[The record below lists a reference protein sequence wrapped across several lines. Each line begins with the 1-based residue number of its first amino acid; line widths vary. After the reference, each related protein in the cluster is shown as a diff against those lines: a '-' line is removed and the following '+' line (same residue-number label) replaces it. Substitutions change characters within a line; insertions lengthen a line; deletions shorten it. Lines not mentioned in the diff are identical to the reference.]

1 MKYNLFSI
9 VAGSEVCNARCPFCV
24 SKMTPPNGIG
34 AKEPEVDWRRFKQ
47 AAQFARNHG
56 VSTAMITSKGEPT
69 LFPRQIREYLMMLE
83 EFGFSPVELQT
94 NGIPIANEKPVTPRM
109 LEDWRQ
115 FGLTTIAISVVHY
128 EPEKNRQI
136 YLPHQKK
143 YIDLPA
149 LIARLH
155 DKGFTVRL
163 SCTMLKNFIDS
174 PDRLR
179 ELIDFCRE
187 HKVEQ
192 LTARPVAKPQ
202 HSRDEEVYS
211 WTQGHELTND
221 QIAALNDYV
230 ETAGFLLQKL
240 GYGARVYDI
249 CGQNFCFSNC
259 LTRDPETDEIRQL
272 IWFPDG
278 MGHLKYDWE
287 HPGASIF

>member
-24 SKMTPPNGIG
+24 SRMTPSNGMDN
-34 AKEPEVDWRRFKQ
+34 KEPEVDWHRFKQ

-69 LFPRQIREYLMMLE
+69 LFPRQIREYLMQLE
-83 EFGFSPVELQT
+83 SFGFVPIELQT
-94 NGIPIANEKPVTPRM
+94 NGIPIFEGKKVTNQM
-109 LEDWRQ
+109 LDDWRS
-115 FGLTTIAISVVHY
+115 FGLSTVAISVVHY

-136 YLPHQKK
+136 YLPHKK
-143 YIDLPA
+143 EYIDLPQ
-149 LIARLH
+149 LIALLH
-155 DKGFTVRL
+155 EKRFTVRL
-163 SCTMLKNFIDS
+163 ACVMIKDFIDS

-192 LTARPVAKPQ
+192 LTARPVAKPETT
-202 HSRDEEVYS
+202 RDQEVFD
-211 WTQGHELTND
+211 WTAGRELTET
-221 QIAALNDYV
+221 QIAALNEFA
-230 ETAGFLLQKL
+230 ETGGTLLQKL

-249 CGQNFCFSNC
+249 SGQNFCFSNC

-278 MGHLKYDWE
+278 KGHLKYDWE
-287 HPGASIF
+287 HEGALIF